1 MKETRKKKNQ
11 SEIKVETVIVVALQ
25 KARDQGD
32 S

>member
-11 SEIKVETVIVVALQ
+11 SEIKVEIVIVVALQ